1 MSYIDSS
8 LQILRTAAQM
18 DLKSRETAYQAWL
31 GYYKSLKGITLEK
44 VELVRYANQFSASMG
59 FKEPPALSKMLI
71 SKMSLKGVPGI
82 RCA

>member
-1 MSYIDSS
+1 
-8 LQILRTAAQM
+8 M

-71 SKMSLKGVPGI
+71 GKMSLKGVPGI